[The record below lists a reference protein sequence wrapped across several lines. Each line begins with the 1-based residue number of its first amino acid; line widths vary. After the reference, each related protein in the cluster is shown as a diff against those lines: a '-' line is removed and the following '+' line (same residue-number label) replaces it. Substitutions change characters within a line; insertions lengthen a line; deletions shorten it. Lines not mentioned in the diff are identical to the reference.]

1 MAQRTNRSN
10 RASGAPRPDRRRRAP
25 AKKGFDF
32 SSLFRKKHVD
42 FKPDSE
48 DTGILK
54 KLYITQAQRDVWAK
68 WGAYVGVLLLLLI
81 IQDIIMSRVT
91 IFGGT
96 TDLVAGAILLI
107 TIMEGIESGSLFVII
122 SSILYYF
129 SGSAPGPYCVA
140 LLTILG
146 IIMCIF
152 RQLYWHRGS
161 GSIVFCTSVALM
173 VYEIAT
179 YGLGLFLN
187 LTRWDRIGVF
197 LVTGG
202 LTCLTLIPLYSL
214 INVIGQIGGNT
225 WKE

>member
-1 MAQRTNRSN
+1 MAQRKKNPN
-10 RASGAPRPDRRRRAP
+10 RASGAPQRSSRRRPP
-25 AKKGFDF
+25 AKKGFDL
-32 SSLFRKKHVD
+32 SSLFRKKHVE

-54 KLYITQAQRDVWAK
+54 KLYVTQAQRDTLAK
-68 WGAYVGVLLLLLI
+68 WGAYVGLLLLLLI

-107 TIMEGIESGSLFVII
+107 TIMEGIETGSLFVFI

-152 RQLYWHRGS
+152 RQLYWHRGP
-161 GSIVFCTSVALM
+161 GAMVFCASLSLM

-179 YGLGLFLN
+179 YGFGLFQN

-202 LTCLTLIPLYSL
+202 LTCLTLIPLYSV